1 MTIDELLALP
11 TRRDRWGRYVV
22 LPPGESKPIGYTRA
36 TTIAKTLDDQQALIE
51 WKARMVAIG
60 IGARPD
66 LAARAAMVDKDDRK
80 ALNVLADDAATAGG
94 ATIRRD
100 QGTAMHAAFEK
111 SWHDL
116 SAVPAMFATEA
127 KAVHDALEAAGLSV
141 VEGMAERM
149 VVNDAYQ
156 VAGTFDL
163 VLTDGDHLYVA
174 DVKTGSS
181 LMGALSFAIQLTLYA
196 TADNLYVQGAA
207 ADGSEDV
214 REAMPALSRTSGVVL
229 HIQPG
234 SAVCDLHWIDLVVG
248 AEALNLAMKVR
259 EMRKVKVLSKVEA
272 VSEPAPSRKTRDEV
286 QAETVAKVKE
296 AFPGAEE
303 LVGNVWRTWMRGR
316 LGEIVAQGQKQA
328 LLQAWPAGVPKLAS
342 GEEITDAQA
351 QLIEQM
357 CEEVEREHTLS
368 FPAPK
373 PKSIRRPSEFNPADV
388 PNDVDLTRW
397 VSKVAQI
404 PEPLDEGREILV
416 KETKPLKDLQGR
428 LSPEV
433 QAWVGSIL
441 TNATRAKVAF
451 RITGSNGRFTERRLA
466 INTALLTVADLGQ
479 DIVTKLVETVRDE
492 PLGRTSLAKAFGLL
506 TIAQANRLTALGRAI
521 DQGTVTPIF
530 ELDGGISLTGDLD
543 QALAA

>member
-22 LPPGESKPIGYTRA
+22 LPPGGSKPVGYTRA

-141 VEGMAERM
+141 VEDMAERM

-163 VLTDGDHLYVA
+163 VLSDGEQLYVA

-214 REAMPALSRTSGVVL
+214 REAMPNLSRSAGVVL

-234 SAVCDLHWIDLVVG
+234 SAVCDLHWIDLKAG
-248 AEALNLAMKVR
+248 AEALDLAMKVR

-272 VSEPAPSRKTRDEV
+272 AKTKAEV
-286 QAETVAKVKE
+286 QAETVAKVKA

-303 LVGNVWRTWMRGR
+303 LVGNVWRTWMSGR
-316 LGEIVAQGQKQA
+316 LAEIVNQGQKQA

-373 PKSIRRPSEFNPADV
+373 PKSIRRPSDTKFSEPPD
-388 PNDVDLTRW
+388 DESITRW

-404 PEPLDEGREILV
+404 PETLDEGREITT
-416 KETKPLKDLQGR
+416 KEAKPLKELQAR

-441 TNATRAKVAF
+441 TNASRAKVAF
-451 RITGSNGRFTERRLA
+451 RMTGTAGLYTERRLA

-479 DIVTKLVETVRDE
+479 DIVTKLVETARNE
-492 PLGRTSLAKAFGLL
+492 PLDGMPLAKAFGLL
-506 TIAQANRLTALGRAI
+506 TINQANRLLALGKAV
-521 DQGTVTPIF
+521 DEGTVTPIF
-530 ELDGGISLTGDLD
+530 ELDGGIALTGDLD
-543 QALAA
+543 RALAA

>member
-1 MTIDELLALP
+1 MTIDELLTLP

-22 LPPGESKPIGYTRA
+22 LPPGGSQPVGYTRA

-66 LAARAAMVDKDDRK
+66 LAARAAVVDKEDRK
-80 ALNVLADDAATAGG
+80 ALNALAEDAATAGG

-100 QGTAMHAAFEK
+100 QGTAMHAAFEA

-116 SAVPAMFATEA
+116 TAVPAMFAAEA
-127 KAVHDALEAAGLSV
+127 KAVHGALSAAGLSV

-149 VVNDAYQ
+149 VVNDAYK

-163 VLTDGDHLYVA
+163 VLTDGTDLYVA

-214 REAMPALSRTSGVVL
+214 REPMPDLSKSAGVIL

-234 SAVCDLHWIDLVVG
+234 STTCDLHWIDLEAG
-248 AEALNLAMKVR
+248 AEALDLAMQVR
-259 EMRKVKVLSKVEA
+259 EMRKVKVLSKVGSL
-272 VSEPAPSRKTRDEV
+272 SEPSQKARDEQ
-286 QAETVAKVKE
+286 QAETVEKVKA

-303 LVGNVWRTWMRGR
+303 LVGEVWRVWMRGR
-316 LGEIVAQGQKQA
+316 LGEIVAQGHKQA
-328 LLQAWPAGVPKLAS
+328 LLQAWPVDVPKLAG
-342 GEEITDAQA
+342 GEDITDAQA
-351 QLIEQM
+351 ILIEKA
-357 CEEVEREHTLS
+357 CEEVEREHELS
-368 FPAPK
+368 FPPPMPA
-373 PKSIRRPSEFNPADV
+373 SIRRKSDV
-388 PNDVDLTRW
+388 LKEVGDIDMKRW
-397 VSKVAQI
+397 VSHVVQA
-404 PEPLDEGREILV
+404 PEALDEGREITTA
-416 KETKPLKDLQGR
+416 ETKPLKALQKS

-433 QAWVGSIL
+433 QAWVGSI
-441 TNATRAKVAF
+441 TTSASRSKVSF
-451 RITGSNGRFTERRLA
+451 RISGTAGRYTERRLA
-466 INTALLTVADLGQ
+466 ITEALLTVAELGQ

-492 PLGRTSLAKAFGLL
+492 PLGKTSLGKAFGLL
-506 TIAQANRLTALGRAI
+506 TIRQANRLTALGRAI

>member
-1 MTIDELLALP
+1 
-11 TRRDRWGRYVV
+11 
-22 LPPGESKPIGYTRA
+22 
-36 TTIAKTLDDQQALIE
+36 
-51 WKARMVAIG
+51 
-60 IGARPD
+60 
-66 LAARAAMVDKDDRK
+66 
-80 ALNVLADDAATAGG
+80 
-94 ATIRRD
+94 
-100 QGTAMHAAFEK
+100 
-111 SWHDL
+111 
-116 SAVPAMFATEA
+116 
-127 KAVHDALEAAGLSV
+127 
-141 VEGMAERM
+141 MAERM

-163 VLTDGDHLYVA
+163 VLTDGEQLYVA

-214 REAMPALSRTSGVVL
+214 REAMPNLSRSAGVVL

-234 SAVCDLHWIDLVVG
+234 SAVCDLHWIDLKAG
-248 AEALNLAMKVR
+248 AEALDLAMKVR

-272 VSEPAPSRKTRDEV
+272 VSEPEPSRKTRDEV
-286 QAETVAKVKE
+286 QAETVAKVKA

-303 LVGNVWRTWMRGR
+303 LVGNVWRTWMSGR
-316 LGEIVAQGQKQA
+316 LAEIVNQGQKQA

-373 PKSIRRPSEFNPADV
+373 PKSIRRPSDTKFSEPPD
-388 PNDVDLTRW
+388 DESITRW

-404 PEPLDEGREILV
+404 PETLDEGREITTR
-416 KETKPLKDLQGR
+416 EAKPLKELQAR

-441 TNATRAKVAF
+441 TNASRAKVAF
-451 RITGSNGRFTERRLA
+451 RITGTAGRYTERRLA

-479 DIVTKLVETVRDE
+479 DIVTKLVETARNE
-492 PLGRTSLAKAFGLL
+492 PLDGMPLAKAFGLL
-506 TIAQANRLTALGRAI
+506 TINQANRLLALGKAV
-521 DQGTVTPIF
+521 DEGTVTPIF
-530 ELDGGISLTGDLD
+530 ELDGGIALTGDLD
-543 QALAA
+543 RALAA